1 MWCCSTG
8 APSLSLAWA
17 CSSSRA
23 YFFLILGSLLL
34 LLLLLLHRSGAFQ
47 RRRYSTCPSSSSPS
61 WQACVLCSSFPPF
74 TASQSWLVERI
85 LAISSRPAL
94 DPLLFILL
102 SFSYPPPLALAPSRR
117 YRIRYDPAC
126 SRPFL
131 PDAPNVSSVFPF
143 GIACALAL
151 PLAFSL
157 PPLIKLC
164 LGTPLIS
171 PRPLTARRTSFV
183 LPTQRGSPGLVTA
196 SATLPYTIHLRLDD
210 SAPPH
215 IDLPHRTFCLTT
227 AFSMLASCS
236 PAWNSIQ

>member
-23 YFFLILGSLLL
+23 YFFLVLGS

-85 LAISSRPAL
+85 LAISSHPAL
-94 DPLLFILL
+94 ILRC
-102 SFSYPPPLALAPSRR
+102 SSSYPSHIHHPSPWLPSRR
-117 YRIRYDPAC
+117 YRFRYDPAC

-131 PDAPNVSSVFPF
+131 PDAPNVSSVFL
-143 GIACALAL
+143 LAL
-151 PLAFSL
+151 LVLSPSGSL
-157 PPLIKLC
+157 FP
-164 LGTPLIS
+164 S
-171 PRPLTARRTSFV
+171 
-183 LPTQRGSPGLVTA
+183 
-196 SATLPYTIHLRLDD
+196 
-210 SAPPH
+210 
-215 IDLPHRTFCLTT
+215 HRY
-227 AFSMLASCS
+227 
-236 PAWNSIQ
+236 